1 MRMRRRADMTGRLEK
16 AGKYF
21 ILTEESVANV
31 TEALK
36 TKEYF
41 DLSKIFDSERPLV
54 LEIGCGQGSFACQ
67 YATLNPS
74 VNYLALE
81 RISNVIITGVERAI
95 ASNIPNLRFWRG
107 RAECISKYLMPNS
120 VKKIFLN
127 FSTPLPKQGYAKQ
140 RLTSER
146 FLKIYQ
152 EILVEN
158 GEIEQKT
165 DDRDFFEFSLE
176 SLKNNGFEIVEEIR
190 DLHATNRENIVT
202 EYENKFVNMGLPIYY
217 LRARKK

>member
-1 MRMRRRADMTGRLEK
+1 M
-16 AGKYF
+16 
-21 ILTEESVANV
+21 S
-31 TEALK
+31 
-36 TKEYF
+36 
-41 DLSKIFDSERPLV
+41 
-54 LEIGCGQGSFACQ
+54 SFAF
-67 YATLNPS
+67 S
-74 VNYLALE
+74 
-81 RISNVIITGVERAI
+81 
-95 ASNIPNLRFWRG
+95 
-107 RAECISKYLMPNS
+107 
-120 VKKIFLN
+120 KIFLN

-176 SLKNNGFEIVEEIR
+176 SLKNNGFEIAEEIR
-190 DLHATNRENIVT
+190 DLHATDRENIVT
-202 EYENKFVNMGLPIYY
+202 EYENKFVSMGLPIYY